1 MWVDEMSE
9 NRFPD
14 FYSYRLSSLSKH
26 DPVFLSFS
34 KRRRQ
39 AAYYYC
45 CCCCFWRLLL
55 LFLSAFQLK
64 LCLYGKQRGG
74 ATGQAIIANG
84 SRQTGLAASGNCTVG
99 TSVRVLWNS
108 CTISTTHF
116 ILNTIWVE
124 KQWLHK
130 LELFKLYCSS
140 VFIFYIVDTKV
151 ALPSTS
157 SMQYLKTLTLYHI
170 FNVCHWIDLRLY
182 CPQCP
187 LCMAIFA
194 KGGPSMNP
202 KASETTKSNF
212 IFGPKIWLTI
222 DNELW

>member
-1 MWVDEMSE
+1 MLKDVDKISE

-14 FYSYRLSSLSKH
+14 FYSNRLGSLSKH

-74 ATGQAIIANG
+74 VSGQAIIANG
-84 SRQTGLAASGNCTVG
+84 SRQTGLAAPGNCTVG
-99 TSVRVLWNS
+99 RSVRILRNN

-124 KQWLHK
+124 KQ
-130 LELFKLYCSS
+130 
-140 VFIFYIVDTKV
+140 
-151 ALPSTS
+151 
-157 SMQYLKTLTLYHI
+157 
-170 FNVCHWIDLRLY
+170 
-182 CPQCP
+182 
-187 LCMAIFA
+187 
-194 KGGPSMNP
+194 
-202 KASETTKSNF
+202 
-212 IFGPKIWLTI
+212 
-222 DNELW
+222 